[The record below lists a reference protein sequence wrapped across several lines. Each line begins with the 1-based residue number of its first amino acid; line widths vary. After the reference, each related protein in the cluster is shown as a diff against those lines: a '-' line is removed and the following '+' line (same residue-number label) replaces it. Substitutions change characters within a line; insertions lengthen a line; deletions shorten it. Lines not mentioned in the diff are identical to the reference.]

1 MEDYEYTDL
10 ELKGKEIKFIYQMLL
25 NRESDLFRKLRQVNE
40 EDLVYDEL
48 NRLYFLCKQCR
59 LKFEEI
65 KKEF

>member
-25 NRESDLFRKLRQVNE
+25 NRESDLFHTLRQVNE

>member
-10 ELKGKEIKFIYQMLL
+10 ALKGKEIKFIYQMLL
-25 NRESDLFRKLRQVNE
+25 NREYDLFRALMQVNE
-40 EDLVYDEL
+40 EDLAYGEL

-59 LKFEEI
+59 LKFEEV

>member
-1 MEDYEYTDL
+1 MEDYEYADL
-10 ELKGKEIKFIYQMLL
+10 ALKGKEIKFIYQMLL
-25 NRESDLFRKLRQVNE
+25 NRESDLFHTLRQANE

>member
-10 ELKGKEIKFIYQMLL
+10 VLKGKEIKFIYQMLL
-25 NRESDLFRKLRQVNE
+25 NRESDLFHTLRQVNE

>member
-10 ELKGKEIKFIYQMLL
+10 ALKGKEIKFIYQMLL
-25 NRESDLFRKLRQVNE
+25 NRESDLFHTLRQVNE

-59 LKFEEI
+59 WKFEEI

>member
-10 ELKGKEIKFIYQMLL
+10 VLKGKEIKFIYQMLL
-25 NRESDLFRKLRQVNE
+25 NRESDLFHTLRQVNE

-65 KKEF
+65 KKEV